1 MNQQLVKQNCFI
13 PLITLNVRPS
23 FCVVF
28 KDIDKLILA
37 RRVGTELVRPILF
50 FGAVALHLIYFNH
63 PLESA
68 ELALTLRHEVA
79 ILTHSP
85 IEVISRPNAL
95 VKFFLTNHI

>member
-1 MNQQLVKQNCFI
+1 MD
-13 PLITLNVRPS
+13 VRPPFS
-23 FCVVF
+23 VVF
-28 KDIDKLILA
+28 EDIDKLVLA
-37 RRVGTELVRPILF
+37 RRVGTELVRSILF
-50 FGAVALHLIYFNH
+50 FRAVALHLVYLNH